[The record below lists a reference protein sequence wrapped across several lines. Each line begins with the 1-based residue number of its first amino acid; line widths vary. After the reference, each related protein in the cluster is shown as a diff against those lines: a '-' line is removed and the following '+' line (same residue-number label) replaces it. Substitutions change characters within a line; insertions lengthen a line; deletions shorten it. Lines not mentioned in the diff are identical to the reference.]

1 MKFDLMLV
9 FIIPVKN
16 EEQNISKLIKKIFL
30 INNFKKVSVIFIDD
44 KSTDLTVDI
53 IKREINYNKNIHL
66 LERNPR
72 KFFNQRGSALM
83 DGIKFSEANNL
94 IFDYYVELDG
104 DLSHDPEEVSVG
116 INKLLDNQA
125 DVSIGSKYLQKSKI
139 INRSKIRNYL
149 SYICKILFNLFFSF
163 EISDFTNGFR
173 IYSRQVALQTLK
185 NNFIEEGPLF
195 LVESLLF
202 WKKENFKIVEFPSS
216 YYGRAEGDSKLNFFD
231 FVNYLYNMIILIL
244 KSKK

>member
-94 IFDYYVELDG
+94 I
-104 DLSHDPEEVSVG
+104 
-116 INKLLDNQA
+116 
-125 DVSIGSKYLQKSKI
+125 
-139 INRSKIRNYL
+139 
-149 SYICKILFNLFFSF
+149 SF
-163 EISDFTNGFR
+163 E
-173 IYSRQVALQTLK
+173 
-185 NNFIEEGPLF
+185 
-195 LVESLLF
+195 
-202 WKKENFKIVEFPSS
+202 
-216 YYGRAEGDSKLNFFD
+216 
-231 FVNYLYNMIILIL
+231 
-244 KSKK
+244 